1 MNNGNLG
8 GGLYYGCPEHK
19 GALGRIENALK
30 EIRAQIRLEAKRDA
44 GITYREKRR
53 AQKKGGAS

>member
-1 MNNGNLG
+1 
-8 GGLYYGCPEHK
+8 
-19 GALGRIENALK
+19 LGRIENALK